1 MTYHQIPQD
10 FDSISRQ
17 IYNSEHDQEMTYD
30 EINDDEYDIEMV
42 EDDEEEEDI
51 SQSAVS
57 RIDNTNSRTE
67 TTLKNT
73 ISEIKQKTTSP
84 SPSYE
89 LQKILGNLY
98 PAKNNPSESP
108 SQRENSV

>member
-1 MTYHQIPQD
+1 MAYHQIPQD

-89 LQKILGNLY
+89 LQQILGNL
-98 PAKNNPSESP
+98 
-108 SQRENSV
+108 

>member
-1 MTYHQIPQD
+1 
-10 FDSISRQ
+10 
-17 IYNSEHDQEMTYD
+17 MTYD

-89 LQKILGNLY
+89 LQQILGNL
-98 PAKNNPSESP
+98 
-108 SQRENSV
+108 

>member
-1 MTYHQIPQD
+1 
-10 FDSISRQ
+10 
-17 IYNSEHDQEMTYD
+17 MTYD

-51 SQSAVS
+51 SQSAIS

-89 LQKILGNLY
+89 LQQILGNL
-98 PAKNNPSESP
+98 
-108 SQRENSV
+108 

>member
-1 MTYHQIPQD
+1 
-10 FDSISRQ
+10 
-17 IYNSEHDQEMTYD
+17 MTYD

-51 SQSAVS
+51 SQSAIS

-73 ISEIKQKTTSP
+73 ISEIKQKTKSP

-89 LQKILGNLY
+89 LQKILGNL
-98 PAKNNPSESP
+98 
-108 SQRENSV
+108 

>member
-1 MTYHQIPQD
+1 
-10 FDSISRQ
+10 
-17 IYNSEHDQEMTYD
+17 MTYD
-30 EINDDEYDIEMV
+30 ELNDDEYDIEMV

-73 ISEIKQKTTSP
+73 ISDIKQKTASP
-84 SPSYE
+84 TPSND
-89 LQKILGNLY
+89 LQKILGSLQ
-98 PAKNNPSESP
+98 PVKNNLNESP
-108 SQRENSV
+108 